1 MKNRSG
7 QPEGS
12 FYHKLKWLVFLRLI
26 FTTLLLLATIAMQLK
41 ESPSPLAFSLLFL
54 YGLTCGIFIVSFFY
68 SLILRYIKH
77 EVLFAYI
84 QIGLDTVLVSLIIFV
99 TGGFSSIFLFLY
111 LVVII
116 YSGILLFRKG
126 SMIIAAFCSI
136 QYCIIIVLEYYDI
149 LRPIVNN
156 TSLYATAHDL
166 NDVLYKMLIALFSF
180 FSVAFLSSLLSEEV
194 EQTKKKLKAME
205 ARVKQVEKL
214 AVIGKIGAGLAHELK
229 NPLASLTG
237 SIQMLKEKMPYD
249 SSHNK
254 LIQIFLREANRLNDL
269 VNSFLLFAKPPEGN
283 LKIIE
288 LDKEIREAVELFE
301 KDVKYKQR
309 ISFVNDLSSGIWIE
323 IDPGHLR
330 QILWNLILN
339 AAQSVDGAGQIKISM
354 HSLKGNDVEINIS
367 DNGCGMSSDV
377 IQSMFEPFYTTKK
390 DGTGL
395 GLSIVNSIIESYDS
409 IFMTV
414 DSEINTGSTF
424 TLRMKRVHPSTVSP
438 SNSVVQP

>member
-1 MKNRSG
+1 MMC
-7 QPEGS
+7 
-12 FYHKLKWLVFLRLI
+12 
-26 FTTLLLLATIAMQLK
+26 FTRCL
-41 ESPSPLAFSLLFL
+41 
-54 YGLTCGIFIVSFFY
+54 
-68 SLILRYIKH
+68 LRY
-77 EVLFAYI
+77 
-84 QIGLDTVLVSLIIFV
+84 
-99 TGGFSSIFLFLY
+99 FL
-111 LVVII
+111 
-116 YSGILLFRKG
+116 
-126 SMIIAAFCSI
+126 
-136 QYCIIIVLEYYDI
+136 
-149 LRPIVNN
+149 
-156 TSLYATAHDL
+156 
-166 NDVLYKMLIALFSF
+166 F

-309 ISFVNDLSSGIWIE
+309 ISFVNDLSSGIWVE

-339 AAQSVDGAGQIKISM
+339 AAQSVDGSGQIKISM

-377 IQSMFEPFYTTKK
+377 IQSIFEPFYTTKK

-424 TLRMKRVHPSTVSP
+424 TLRMKKVLPSAAFL
-438 SNSVVQP
+438 SNSAAQP